1 MKKRN
6 LMVALLCSMCL
17 AVSFPVPAMADGTK
31 VVTLGADLTQDQK
44 NTMMNYF
51 KADSSQVQ
59 VITVT
64 NQDERDLLG
73 NYVPS
78 EQIGTRTLSCAY
90 VKPTQS
96 GGIKVRTANL
106 NYVTC
111 NMIATAL
118 STAGV
123 NNCEVVAAC
132 PYEVSGTGALTGVMK
147 AYESASGQALDST
160 KKDLAAKE
168 VVVTGNV
175 GQQVGQ
181 DNATNIINQAKMQ
194 IIGDNIQNADE
205 IYNIVNNIAVQNG
218 ITLSQDELDTIVSL
232 LQQIAQQNYDI
243 QEMKKTLEDIQQNLE
258 DSKNGT
264 SSDDS
269 SDDDAVDEGEDIT
282 QDVDSGALGDDV
294 KQTSTE
300 DANLAK
306 DTGADTNQTENT
318 DSSDDSGDYN
328 IPEATGDGTDA
339 GTDES
344 GEGTDETADN
354 TEDTLNT
361 DDLSEESKAKFD
373 QAKLF
378 CKGEYEGDLA
388 VLQSVVEN
396 VTEPP
401 VTLDQDVAEKLSQ
414 KVLETYLNILKDAG
428 ATYVPDGTEVY
439 LSTELNMMNK
449 ELKTIFST
457 ETDPAE
463 DDILYNVDPEVR
475 QKMYDDTLN
484 FFVKLYGE
492 DVQTDTTEES
502 TETQE
507 LKRLLEEA
515 RVNAENLRKS
525 LENIDTHMHGVSDHA
540 GEIGSI
546 MQEYG
551 TSISQM
557 NENISEIANVMEEME
572 NSFEGMNEE
581 AKDGARYAQNSNKA
595 AYDIMMESENE
606 RREVEER
613 ANAVEKALMDKIEQS
628 KEAEK
633 ILDLT
638 VNILEIAD
646 QTNLLALNAS
656 IEAAHAGDAGRGFA
670 IVADEITKLAASSS
684 ETAEQIKEISASV
697 LNAVSGLASEAENVV
712 TFMKDKTM
720 GSYDKLVEVGRKYQ
734 GDSKIMFDKMQDF
747 SYVSQSLLE
756 QVADS
761 NKSVDAIRTAAGETE
776 QSLNSIMDKMDEID
790 DSIKEIMHTS

>member
-17 AVSFPVPAMADGTK
+17 AVSSPVPAMADGTK

-328 IPEATGDGTDA
+328 IPEATGDETTEDGTTEETPQETPDGSDENTDSSTDSIPEATGDGTDA
-339 GTDES
+339 GTNES

-463 DDILYNVDPEVR
+463 DDILYSVDPEVR

-492 DVQTDTTEES
+492 DVQTESTDTQNVSEDTASGENTEEY
-502 TETQE
+502 TE
-507 LKRLLEEA
+507 
-515 RVNAENLRKS
+515 
-525 LENIDTHMHGVSDHA
+525 D
-540 GEIGSI
+540 
-546 MQEYG
+546 Y
-551 TSISQM
+551 
-557 NENISEIANVMEEME
+557 
-572 NSFEGMNEE
+572 
-581 AKDGARYAQNSNKA
+581 
-595 AYDIMMESENE
+595 
-606 RREVEER
+606 
-613 ANAVEKALMDKIEQS
+613 
-628 KEAEK
+628 
-633 ILDLT
+633 
-638 VNILEIAD
+638 
-646 QTNLLALNAS
+646 
-656 IEAAHAGDAGRGFA
+656 
-670 IVADEITKLAASSS
+670 
-684 ETAEQIKEISASV
+684 
-697 LNAVSGLASEAENVV
+697 
-712 TFMKDKTM
+712 
-720 GSYDKLVEVGRKYQ
+720 
-734 GDSKIMFDKMQDF
+734 
-747 SYVSQSLLE
+747 
-756 QVADS
+756 
-761 NKSVDAIRTAAGETE
+761 TE
-776 QSLNSIMDKMDEID
+776 
-790 DSIKEIMHTS
+790 

>member
-6 LMVALLCSMCL
+6 IMVALLCSMCL
-17 AVSFPVPAMADGTK
+17 AVSSPIPAMADGTK

-64 NQDERDLLG
+64 NQDERALLG

-123 NNCEVVAAC
+123 TNCEVVAAC

-147 AYESASGQALDST
+147 AYESASGQELDST

-168 VVVTGNV
+168 VVVTGDV
-175 GQQVGQ
+175 AQQVGQ
-181 DNATNIINQAKMQ
+181 DNATNIINQAKLQ

-218 ITLSQDELDTIVSL
+218 VTLTQDELDTIVSL

-318 DSSDDSGDYN
+318 DSYDNSGTDNIPDASGDGTTEETPN
-328 IPEATGDGTDA
+328 ESTDGTTDGSTEEIPPATGDGTDA

-344 GEGTDETADN
+344 ADN
-354 TEDTLNT
+354 TEDALNT
-361 DDLSEESKAKFD
+361 DDLSEEAKIKFD
-373 QAKLF
+373 QAKQF
-378 CKGEYEGDLA
+378 CKGEYEGDLGA
-388 VLQSVVEN
+388 LQSVVEG

-401 VTLDQDVAEKLSQ
+401 VTLEQDVAQKLSR
-414 KVLETYLNILKDAG
+414 KVLETYLKVLKDGG
-428 ATYVPDGTEVY
+428 ASYVPDGTEAY
-439 LSTELNMMNK
+439 LSQELNMLNK

-463 DDILYNVDPEVR
+463 DDILYSTDKEVR
-475 QKMYDDTLN
+475 QKMYDDTLS

-492 DVQTDTTEES
+492 DTQETQPAEAAEDTAEAQAASEDTSYDATAEDGSYTEEY
-502 TETQE
+502 
-507 LKRLLEEA
+507 
-515 RVNAENLRKS
+515 AE
-525 LENIDTHMHGVSDHA
+525 
-540 GEIGSI
+540 
-546 MQEYG
+546 
-551 TSISQM
+551 
-557 NENISEIANVMEEME
+557 
-572 NSFEGMNEE
+572 
-581 AKDGARYAQNSNKA
+581 
-595 AYDIMMESENE
+595 
-606 RREVEER
+606 
-613 ANAVEKALMDKIEQS
+613 
-628 KEAEK
+628 
-633 ILDLT
+633 
-638 VNILEIAD
+638 
-646 QTNLLALNAS
+646 
-656 IEAAHAGDAGRGFA
+656 
-670 IVADEITKLAASSS
+670 
-684 ETAEQIKEISASV
+684 
-697 LNAVSGLASEAENVV
+697 
-712 TFMKDKTM
+712 
-720 GSYDKLVEVGRKYQ
+720 
-734 GDSKIMFDKMQDF
+734 
-747 SYVSQSLLE
+747 
-756 QVADS
+756 
-761 NKSVDAIRTAAGETE
+761 
-776 QSLNSIMDKMDEID
+776 
-790 DSIKEIMHTS
+790 

>member
-6 LMVALLCSMCL
+6 IMVALLCSMCL
-17 AVSFPVPAMADGTK
+17 AVSSPIPAMADGTK

-64 NQDERDLLG
+64 NQDERNLLG

-123 NNCEVVAAC
+123 TNCEVVAAC

-147 AYESASGQALDST
+147 AYESASGQELDST

-168 VVVTGNV
+168 VVVTGDV
-175 GQQVGQ
+175 AQQVGQ
-181 DNATNIINQAKMQ
+181 DNATNIINQAKLQ

-218 ITLSQDELDTIVSL
+218 VTLTQDELDTIVSL

-318 DSSDDSGDYN
+318 DSYDNSGTDNIPDASGDGTTEN
-328 IPEATGDGTDA
+328 GTTEETPNESEDGTTDGSTEEIPPATGDGTD
-339 GTDES
+339 ES
-344 GEGTDETADN
+344 TDN
-354 TEDTLNT
+354 TKDALNT
-361 DDLSEESKAKFD
+361 DDLSEEAKIKFD
-373 QAKLF
+373 QAKQF
-378 CKGEYEGDLA
+378 CKGEYEGDLGA
-388 VLQSVVEN
+388 LQSVVEG

-401 VTLDQDVAEKLSQ
+401 VTLDQDVAQKLSR
-414 KVLETYLNILKDAG
+414 KVLETYLKVLKDG
-428 ATYVPDGTEVY
+428 GTSYVPDGTEVY
-439 LSTELNMMNK
+439 LSQELNMLNK

-463 DDILYNVDPEVR
+463 DDILYSTDKEVR
-475 QKMYDDTLN
+475 QKMYDDTLS

-492 DVQTDTTEES
+492 DTQETQPAEAAEDTAEAQAASEDTSYDATAEDGSYTEEY
-502 TETQE
+502 
-507 LKRLLEEA
+507 
-515 RVNAENLRKS
+515 AE
-525 LENIDTHMHGVSDHA
+525 
-540 GEIGSI
+540 
-546 MQEYG
+546 
-551 TSISQM
+551 
-557 NENISEIANVMEEME
+557 
-572 NSFEGMNEE
+572 
-581 AKDGARYAQNSNKA
+581 
-595 AYDIMMESENE
+595 
-606 RREVEER
+606 
-613 ANAVEKALMDKIEQS
+613 
-628 KEAEK
+628 
-633 ILDLT
+633 
-638 VNILEIAD
+638 
-646 QTNLLALNAS
+646 
-656 IEAAHAGDAGRGFA
+656 
-670 IVADEITKLAASSS
+670 
-684 ETAEQIKEISASV
+684 
-697 LNAVSGLASEAENVV
+697 
-712 TFMKDKTM
+712 
-720 GSYDKLVEVGRKYQ
+720 
-734 GDSKIMFDKMQDF
+734 
-747 SYVSQSLLE
+747 
-756 QVADS
+756 
-761 NKSVDAIRTAAGETE
+761 
-776 QSLNSIMDKMDEID
+776 
-790 DSIKEIMHTS
+790 

>member
-1 MKKRN
+1 
-6 LMVALLCSMCL
+6 
-17 AVSFPVPAMADGTK
+17 
-31 VVTLGADLTQDQK
+31 
-44 NTMMNYF
+44 
-51 KADSSQVQ
+51 
-59 VITVT
+59 
-64 NQDERDLLG
+64 
-73 NYVPS
+73 
-78 EQIGTRTLSCAY
+78 
-90 VKPTQS
+90 
-96 GGIKVRTANL
+96 
-106 NYVTC
+106 
-111 NMIATAL
+111 MIATAL

-168 VVVTGNV
+168 VVVTGDV

-181 DNATNIINQAKMQ
+181 DNATNIINQAKLQ

-318 DSSDDSGDYN
+318 DPSDDSGDYN
-328 IPEATGDGTDA
+328 IPEATGDGTTEDGTTEETPQETPDGSDENTDSSTDGIPEATGDGTDA
-339 GTDES
+339 GTNES

-463 DDILYNVDPEVR
+463 DDILYSVDPEVR

-492 DVQTDTTEES
+492 DVQTETTEES
-502 TETQE
+502 TDTQ
-507 LKRLLEEA
+507 
-515 RVNAENLRKS
+515 
-525 LENIDTHMHGVSDHA
+525 
-540 GEIGSI
+540 
-546 MQEYG
+546 
-551 TSISQM
+551 
-557 NENISEIANVMEEME
+557 
-572 NSFEGMNEE
+572 
-581 AKDGARYAQNSNKA
+581 
-595 AYDIMMESENE
+595 
-606 RREVEER
+606 
-613 ANAVEKALMDKIEQS
+613 
-628 KEAEK
+628 
-633 ILDLT
+633 
-638 VNILEIAD
+638 
-646 QTNLLALNAS
+646 NAS
-656 IEAAHAGDAGRGFA
+656 ED
-670 IVADEITKLAASSS
+670 T
-684 ETAEQIKEISASV
+684 
-697 LNAVSGLASEAENVV
+697 ASEEN
-712 TFMKDKTM
+712 
-720 GSYDKLVEVGRKYQ
+720 
-734 GDSKIMFDKMQDF
+734 
-747 SYVSQSLLE
+747 
-756 QVADS
+756 
-761 NKSVDAIRTAAGETE
+761 TE
-776 QSLNSIMDKMDEID
+776 EYTEDYTE
-790 DSIKEIMHTS
+790 

>member
-6 LMVALLCSMCL
+6 IMVALLCSMCL
-17 AVSFPVPAMADGTK
+17 AVSSPIPAMADGTK

-64 NQDERDLLG
+64 NQDERNLLG

-123 NNCEVVAAC
+123 TNCEVVAAC

-147 AYESASGQALDST
+147 AYESASGQELDST

-168 VVVTGNV
+168 VVVTGDV
-175 GQQVGQ
+175 AQQVGQ
-181 DNATNIINQAKMQ
+181 DNATNIINQAKLQ

-218 ITLSQDELDTIVSL
+218 VTLTQDELDTIVSL

-282 QDVDSGALGDDV
+282 QNVDSGALGDDV

-318 DSSDDSGDYN
+318 DSYDNSGTDN
-328 IPEATGDGTDA
+328 IPDASEDGTTENGTTEETPNESEDGTTDGSTEEIPPATGDGTD
-339 GTDES
+339 ES
-344 GEGTDETADN
+344 TDN
-354 TEDTLNT
+354 TKDALNT
-361 DDLSEESKAKFD
+361 DDLSEEAKIKFD
-373 QAKLF
+373 QAKQF

-388 VLQSVVEN
+388 VLQSVVEG

-401 VTLDQDVAEKLSQ
+401 VTLDQDVAQKLSR
-414 KVLETYLNILKDAG
+414 KVLETYLKVLKDG
-428 ATYVPDGTEVY
+428 GTSYVPDGTEVY
-439 LSTELNMMNK
+439 LSQELNMLNK

-463 DDILYNVDPEVR
+463 DDILYSTDKEVR
-475 QKMYDDTLN
+475 QKMYDDTLS

-492 DVQTDTTEES
+492 DTQETQPAEAAEDTAEAQAASEDTSYDATAEDGSYTEEY
-502 TETQE
+502 
-507 LKRLLEEA
+507 
-515 RVNAENLRKS
+515 AE
-525 LENIDTHMHGVSDHA
+525 
-540 GEIGSI
+540 
-546 MQEYG
+546 
-551 TSISQM
+551 
-557 NENISEIANVMEEME
+557 
-572 NSFEGMNEE
+572 
-581 AKDGARYAQNSNKA
+581 
-595 AYDIMMESENE
+595 
-606 RREVEER
+606 
-613 ANAVEKALMDKIEQS
+613 
-628 KEAEK
+628 
-633 ILDLT
+633 
-638 VNILEIAD
+638 
-646 QTNLLALNAS
+646 
-656 IEAAHAGDAGRGFA
+656 
-670 IVADEITKLAASSS
+670 
-684 ETAEQIKEISASV
+684 
-697 LNAVSGLASEAENVV
+697 
-712 TFMKDKTM
+712 
-720 GSYDKLVEVGRKYQ
+720 
-734 GDSKIMFDKMQDF
+734 
-747 SYVSQSLLE
+747 
-756 QVADS
+756 
-761 NKSVDAIRTAAGETE
+761 
-776 QSLNSIMDKMDEID
+776 
-790 DSIKEIMHTS
+790 

>member
-17 AVSFPVPAMADGTK
+17 AVSSPVPAMADGTK

-328 IPEATGDGTDA
+328 IPEATGDGTDGTTEETPQENPDGSDENTDSSTDGIPEATGDGTDA

-344 GEGTDETADN
+344 GESTDETADN

-463 DDILYNVDPEVR
+463 DDILYSVDPEVR

-492 DVQTDTTEES
+492 DVQTETTEES
-502 TETQE
+502 TDTQ
-507 LKRLLEEA
+507 
-515 RVNAENLRKS
+515 
-525 LENIDTHMHGVSDHA
+525 
-540 GEIGSI
+540 
-546 MQEYG
+546 
-551 TSISQM
+551 
-557 NENISEIANVMEEME
+557 
-572 NSFEGMNEE
+572 
-581 AKDGARYAQNSNKA
+581 
-595 AYDIMMESENE
+595 
-606 RREVEER
+606 
-613 ANAVEKALMDKIEQS
+613 
-628 KEAEK
+628 
-633 ILDLT
+633 
-638 VNILEIAD
+638 
-646 QTNLLALNAS
+646 NAS
-656 IEAAHAGDAGRGFA
+656 ED
-670 IVADEITKLAASSS
+670 TAS
-684 ETAEQIKEISASV
+684 
-697 LNAVSGLASEAENVV
+697 GEN
-712 TFMKDKTM
+712 
-720 GSYDKLVEVGRKYQ
+720 
-734 GDSKIMFDKMQDF
+734 
-747 SYVSQSLLE
+747 
-756 QVADS
+756 
-761 NKSVDAIRTAAGETE
+761 TE
-776 QSLNSIMDKMDEID
+776 EYTEDYTE
-790 DSIKEIMHTS
+790 

>member
-6 LMVALLCSMCL
+6 IMVALLCSMCL
-17 AVSFPVPAMADGTK
+17 AVSSPIPAMADGTK

-123 NNCEVVAAC
+123 TNCEVVAAC

-147 AYESASGQALDST
+147 AYESASGQELDST

-168 VVVTGNV
+168 VVVTGDV
-175 GQQVGQ
+175 AQQVGQ
-181 DNATNIINQAKMQ
+181 DNATNIINQAKLQ

-218 ITLSQDELDTIVSL
+218 VTLTQDELDTIVSL

-243 QEMKKTLEDIQQNLE
+243 QEMKKTLEEIQQNLE
-258 DSKNGT
+258 DSKNGQS
-264 SSDDS
+264 SSDTS
-269 SDDDAVDEGEDIT
+269 TDADDIT
-282 QDVDSGALGDDV
+282 SNVDSGALGDDV

-300 DANLAK
+300 DASLAK
-306 DTGADTNQTENT
+306 DTGADTNQTENADNGTYNIPDATGDGTTEDGTTEETPQEST
-318 DSSDDSGDYN
+318 DGTTDGSTDQ

-344 GEGTDETADN
+344 TDNTDN

-361 DDLSEESKAKFD
+361 DDLSEDAKIKFD
-373 QAKLF
+373 QAKQF
-378 CKGEYEGDLA
+378 CKGEYEGDLGA
-388 VLQSVVEN
+388 LQSVVEG

-401 VTLDQDVAEKLSQ
+401 VTLDQDVAQKLSQ
-414 KVLETYLNILKDAG
+414 KVLETYLKVLKDGG
-428 ATYVPDGTEVY
+428 ASYVPDGTEAY
-439 LSTELNMMNK
+439 LSQELNMLNK

-463 DDILYNVDPEVR
+463 DDILYSTDKEVR
-475 QKMYDDTLN
+475 QKMYDDTLT

-492 DVQTDTTEES
+492 DTQ
-502 TETQE
+502 ETQPA
-507 LKRLLEEA
+507 EA
-515 RVNAENLRKS
+515 AE
-525 LENIDTHMHGVSDHA
+525 DTA
-540 GEIGSI
+540 E
-546 MQEYG
+546 
-551 TSISQM
+551 
-557 NENISEIANVMEEME
+557 
-572 NSFEGMNEE
+572 
-581 AKDGARYAQNSNKA
+581 AQNASEDTS
-595 AYDIMMESENE
+595 YD
-606 RREVEER
+606 
-613 ANAVEKALMDKIEQS
+613 
-628 KEAEK
+628 
-633 ILDLT
+633 
-638 VNILEIAD
+638 
-646 QTNLLALNAS
+646 
-656 IEAAHAGDAGRGFA
+656 
-670 IVADEITKLAASSS
+670 
-684 ETAEQIKEISASV
+684 ETAE
-697 LNAVSGLASEAENVV
+697 
-712 TFMKDKTM
+712 D
-720 GSYDKLVEVGRKYQ
+720 GSY
-734 GDSKIMFDKMQDF
+734 
-747 SYVSQSLLE
+747 
-756 QVADS
+756 
-761 NKSVDAIRTAAGETE
+761 TE
-776 QSLNSIMDKMDEID
+776 EYA
-790 DSIKEIMHTS
+790 E